1 MAKTKKDPN
10 KKPPSNRKLEKAQ
23 DKLSKSTKNFDEVLV
38 NQQQANQNS
47 DGSALK
53 KYKEKVKQGKKQL
66 RFDKNKEKQR
76 KKEEERRSGER
87 GKIGENKEAHNL
99 RLRQEAEK
107 RRKGEEAPSNRQKRR
122 NGEKKIGNAVWGTR
136 VRG

>member
-53 KYKEKVKQGKKQL
+53 KYKEKVNK
-66 RFDKNKEKQR
+66 DKNNLGLIRIKKSKER
-76 KKEEERRSGER
+76 
-87 GKIGENKEAHNL
+87 
-99 RLRQEAEK
+99 K
-107 RRKGEEAPSNRQKRR
+107 RRKEEV
-122 NGEKKIGNAVWGTR
+122 EKEGK
-136 VRG
+136 